1 MKIVIAGTGTTR
13 KGFIFCRSGFSP
25 TWAIGSARK
34 GFIAEERCGECG
46 DEAIQTGPMALHIL
60 YFQKVQK

>member
-13 KGFIFCRSGFSP
+13 KGFI
-25 TWAIGSARK
+25 
-34 GFIAEERCGECG
+34 AEERCGECS